1 MRLRSVSTAIK
12 RWLFPRAGSSG
23 ASLFSEDFFQREDE
37 SPDEHFYEVPRF
49 VRHIDD
55 DACEALKKFYDRLL
69 PDNAAIL
76 DLMSSWVSHLP
87 EDRKWSMVSGLGMNE
102 EELRNNA
109 VLTDFQVGN
118 LNTHPELPYAD
129 QTFDACL
136 IAVSV
141 QYLTQ
146 PVAIFR
152 EIARVLVPEGA
163 CCVSFSN
170 RLFPTKATR
179 AWRTSGDAGHVRLVK
194 SYFAEAQRFEKT
206 EFKDISPYPGRTD
219 PLYVVVA
226 RVKTRPQERVKAL
239 PLH

>member
-1 MRLRSVSTAIK
+1 MQLRAFTTVIK
-12 RWLFPRAGSSG
+12 QWLFPRAGSSG
-23 ASLFSEDFFQREDE
+23 ASLFSKDFYQREDE
-37 SPDEHFYEVPRF
+37 SPDEHFYELARF

-55 DACEALKKFYDRLL
+55 EACEALKEFYDELL

-87 EDRKWSMVSGLGMNE
+87 GDRKWKIVSGLGMNE
-102 EELRNNA
+102 EELRNNP

-118 LNTHPELPYAD
+118 LNTHPELSYAD
-129 QTFDACL
+129 RTFDACL

-163 CCVSFSN
+163 CYVSFSN
-170 RLFPTKATR
+170 RLFPTKATH

-194 SYFAEAQRFEKT
+194 SYFAEAKRFQEP
-206 EFKDISPYPGRTD
+206 EFKNISPYPGRTD

-239 PLH
+239 PPH

>member
-1 MRLRSVSTAIK
+1 MTTISLMRLRIVSTLIK
-12 RWLFPRAGSSG
+12 QWLFHRAGSSG
-23 ASLFSEDFFQREDE
+23 ASLFSKDFYEREDE
-37 SPDEHFYEVPRF
+37 SPDEQFYEVPRF

-55 DACEALKKFYDRLL
+55 EACEALKKFYDRLL

-87 EDRKWSMVSGLGMNE
+87 GDRKWKMVSGLGMNE
-102 EELRNNA
+102 EELRNNP
-109 VLTDFQVGN
+109 VLTDFQVRN
-118 LNTHPELPYAD
+118 LNTQPELPYAD

-226 RVKTRPQERVKAL
+226 RVNSWRFLNR
-239 PLH
+239 